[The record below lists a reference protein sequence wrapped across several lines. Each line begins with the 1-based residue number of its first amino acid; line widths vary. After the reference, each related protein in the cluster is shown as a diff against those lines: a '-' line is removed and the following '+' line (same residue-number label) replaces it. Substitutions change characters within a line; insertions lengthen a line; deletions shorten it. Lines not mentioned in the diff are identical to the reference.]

1 MKHNRKRVGGEMSGD
16 AILAGEAGAIDETKA
31 AGGDGIFGEECSD
44 SAAAGFPRTGNV
56 VTLCGFES
64 TAEDFA
70 EGFGEEILAV
80 FVEAKEE
87 VFHRRFVDGDQSG
100 LGKEGGIEGF
110 GATSGTA
117 DLQAARGEVRSHR
130 IDKKR
135 ARIDDGFAFQ
145 IGWTRGCA
153 GDRVK

>member
-70 EGFGEEILAV
+70 ERFGKQVLAV
-80 FVEAKEE
+80 LVEAKEE
-87 VFHRRFVDGDQSG
+87 VFHLRFVNRDEFWHREKS
-100 LGKEGGIEGF
+100 GIE
-110 GATSGTA
+110 
-117 DLQAARGEVRSHR
+117 
-130 IDKKR
+130 
-135 ARIDDGFAFQ
+135 
-145 IGWTRGCA
+145 
-153 GDRVK
+153 

>member
-70 EGFGEEILAV
+70 QRFGEEILAV

-87 VFHRRFVDGDQSG
+87 VFHWRFMDRDEFRR
-100 LGKEGGIEGF
+100 
-110 GATSGTA
+110 
-117 DLQAARGEVRSHR
+117 R
-130 IDKKR
+130 KKR
-135 ARIDDGFAFQ
+135 RIE
-145 IGWTRGCA
+145 
-153 GDRVK
+153 